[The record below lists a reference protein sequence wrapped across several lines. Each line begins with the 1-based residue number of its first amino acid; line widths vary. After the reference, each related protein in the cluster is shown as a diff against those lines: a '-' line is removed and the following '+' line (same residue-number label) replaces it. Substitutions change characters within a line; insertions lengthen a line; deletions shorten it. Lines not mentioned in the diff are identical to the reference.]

1 MERKYMVV
9 SYGTSK
15 KTGEPYSR
23 AARIKEDEK
32 DGTYGY
38 LDEKDSYYVDDLRPL
53 GTVITLE
60 FAEV

>member
-15 KTGEPYSR
+15 KTGAPYSR
-23 AARIKEDEK
+23 AARIREDEK
-32 DGTYGY
+32 NGTFGY
-38 LDEKDSYYVDDLRPL
+38 LDEKDAYYVDDLRPL

-60 FAEV
+60 LAEV

>member
-15 KTGEPYSR
+15 KNGSLYSR

-32 DGTYGY
+32 NGTYGY

-60 FAEV
+60 LAEV